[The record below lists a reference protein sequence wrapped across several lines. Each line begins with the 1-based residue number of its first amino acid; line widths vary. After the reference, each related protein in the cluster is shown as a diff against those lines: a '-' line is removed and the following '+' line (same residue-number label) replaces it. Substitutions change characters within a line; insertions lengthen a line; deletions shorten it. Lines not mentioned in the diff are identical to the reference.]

1 MMTLRKKTNEEI
13 TQKQVSLAANPEM
26 IKLIEAKRQGLAH
39 STDEIYWMINNL
51 STIPDYQLTAWLMAV
66 CINGLNETETQ
77 ELTRAMAYSGHVL
90 TLQRHAECDLGGP
103 NQRSMSRGF
112 VDKHSTGGV
121 GDKVTIAL
129 APLLASL
136 GFKVSKFS
144 GRSLGHTGG
153 TVDKLEAIPGFK
165 TDIEMKDFEKQIES
179 IGICLA
185 GQTLE
190 FAPADKRLYSLRDRS
205 GTVDSIPLIASS
217 VMSKKIAGGA
227 DVILLDVKVGS
238 GAFMKDLS
246 YAKKLAK
253 QMVAIG
259 KGLNLTT
266 KAMITNMDQP
276 LGSSV
281 GNGLEVIE
289 AMECLEGKNPD
300 SDFSKMVRELASLI
314 ASPIEVRDAIES
326 GKAYVKLEEWVSA
339 QGGDLS
345 KVREANA
352 AKLSLDIKSTK
363 EAYVKELDALIVGK
377 AVHKLAYKP
386 LDGGAYKIDNSA
398 GVKFSAK
405 IGTRVMPGDLLFTV
419 FGNDEPGIQAC
430 ADEVI
435 SAYLFSEKKEKEPK
449 LIYRTY

>member
-1 MMTLRKKTNEEI
+1 MNNDI
-13 TQKQVSLAANPEM
+13 AANPNM
-26 IKLIEAKRQGLAH
+26 IKLIETKRQGLTH
-39 STDEIYWMINNL
+39 STDDIYWMINNL
-51 STIPDYQLTAWLMAV
+51 SSIPDYQLSAWLMAV
-66 CINGLNETETQ
+66 CLNGLNETETQ

-153 TVDKLEAIPGFK
+153 TIDKLEAIPGFK
-165 TDIEMKDFEKQIES
+165 TDIEMKDFEKQIENV
-179 IGICLA
+179 GICLA

-190 FAPADKRLYSLRDRS
+190 FAPADKRLYSLRDRT

-259 KGLNLTT
+259 KGLNLNTR
-266 KAMITNMDQP
+266 AMITNMDQP

-289 AMECLEGKNPD
+289 AMECLEGKNKD
-300 SDFSKMVRELASLI
+300 SDFYKMVFELASLI

-345 KVREANA
+345 KLREANT
-352 AKLSLDIKSTK
+352 AKLSLEIKATK
-363 EAYVKELDALIVGK
+363 EASVKELNALAVGK
-377 AVHKLAYKP
+377 AVHKLGYKSI
-386 LDGGAYKIDNSA
+386 DGGKYHIDNSA
-398 GVKFSAK
+398 GAKFNAK
-405 IGTRVMPGDLLFTV
+405 IGSKVNPGDLLFTV
-419 FGNDEPGIQAC
+419 YGNEENAIQTC
-430 ADEVI
+430 ADEI
-435 SAYLFSEKKEKEPK
+435 IAAYAFSEKKVKEPK
-449 LIYRTY
+449 LIYRVY

>member
-1 MMTLRKKTNEEI
+1 MNLELTMNSKQ
-13 TQKQVSLAANPEM
+13 TQDSIAANPAM
-26 IKLIEAKRQGLAH
+26 MRLIEDKRQGLTH
-39 STDEIYWMINNL
+39 STDDIYWMINNL
-51 STIPDYQLTAWLMAV
+51 NAIPDYQLTAWLMAV
-66 CINGLNETETQ
+66 CLNGLDEIETQ

-103 NQRSMSRGF
+103 NKRSANRGF

-153 TVDKLEAIPGFK
+153 TIDKLEAIPGFK
-165 TDIEMKDFEKQIES
+165 TDISMKDFEKQIED

-205 GTVDSIPLIASS
+205 ATVDSIPLIASS

-259 KGLNLTT
+259 KGLNLKTR
-266 KAMITNMDQP
+266 AVITNMDQP
-276 LGSSV
+276 LGDTV
-281 GNGLEVIE
+281 GNGLELIE
-289 AMECLEGKNPD
+289 AIECLEGKNKEG
-300 SDFSKMVRELASLI
+300 DFYNLIYELASLLV
-314 ASPIEVRDAIES
+314 SPVEVRDAIDS
-326 GKAYVKLEEWVSA
+326 GKAYVKLQEWVEA
-339 QGGDLS
+339 QGGDLE
-345 KVREANA
+345 KVKEANT
-352 AKLSLDIKSTK
+352 AKFSLEIKSTK
-363 EAYVKELDALIVGK
+363 EAYVKELDALAVGK
-377 AVHKLAYKP
+377 AVHELAYKV
-386 LDGGAYKIDNSA
+386 LEGGSYNIDNSA
-398 GVKFSAK
+398 GVKFKAK
-405 IGTRVMPGDLLFTV
+405 IGDKVMPGDLLFTV
-419 FGNDEPGIQAC
+419 FGNVEAEMQDC
-430 ADEVI
+430 ADKII
-435 SAYLFSEKKEKEPK
+435 SAYIFSEKKVKQPK
-449 LIYRTY
+449 LIYKTY

>member
-1 MMTLRKKTNEEI
+1 MTSASVEKTKNMTDKIPANNE
-13 TQKQVSLAANPEM
+13 M
-26 IKLIEAKRQGLAH
+26 FRLIEAKKQGLAH
-39 STDEIYWMINNL
+39 STDDIYWLINNL
-51 STIPDYQLTAWLMAV
+51 DKVPDYQLSSWLMAV
-66 CINGLNETETQ
+66 CINGLNEEETK

-103 NQRSMSRGF
+103 NKLSMSRGF

-153 TVDKLEAIPGFK
+153 TIDKLEAIPGFK
-165 TDIEMKDFEKQIES
+165 TDIEMKDFEKQIDS

-185 GQTLE
+185 GQTME

-238 GAFMKDLS
+238 GAFMKDLG

-259 KGLNLTT
+259 KALNLNTR
-266 KAMITNMDQP
+266 AMITNMDQP
-276 LGSSV
+276 LGETV
-281 GNGLEVIE
+281 GNGLEVLE
-289 AMECLEGKNPD
+289 AIECLEGKNKD
-300 SDFSKMVRELASLI
+300 SDFYNMVYELAALI
-314 ASPIEVRDAIES
+314 ASPVEVRDAIES

-339 QGGDLS
+339 QGGDLT
-345 KVREANA
+345 KVREANT
-352 AKLSLDIKSTK
+352 AKLSLDIKATK
-363 EAYVKELDALIVGK
+363 EAYVKELDALTVGQ
-377 AVHKLAYKP
+377 AVHKLAYKAVEA
-386 LDGGAYKIDNSA
+386 GNYNIDNSA
-398 GVKFSAK
+398 GVKFKAK
-405 IGTRVMPGDLLFTV
+405 IGAHVKPGDLLFTV
-419 FGNDEPGIQAC
+419 YGNDEAEIQTC
-430 ADEVI
+430 ADEI
-435 SAYLFSEKKEKEPK
+435 IKAYLFSDKKIKEPK

>member
-1 MMTLRKKTNEEI
+1 MTAISTEKKMTDSVPVN
-13 TQKQVSLAANPEM
+13 KEM
-26 IKLIEAKRQGLAH
+26 FRLIEAKKQGQAH
-39 STDEIYWMINNL
+39 TTDDIYWLINNL
-51 STIPDYQLTAWLMAV
+51 DSVPDYQLSSWLMAV
-66 CINGLNETETQ
+66 CINGLNEEETK

-103 NQRSMSRGF
+103 NKLSMSRGF

-129 APLLASL
+129 APTLASL

-153 TVDKLEAIPGFK
+153 TIDKLEAIPGFK
-165 TDIEMKDFEKQIES
+165 TDIEMKDFEKQIDS

-185 GQTLE
+185 GQTME

-238 GAFMKDLS
+238 GAFMKDLG

-259 KGLNLTT
+259 KALDLNTR
-266 KAMITNMDQP
+266 AMITNMDQP
-276 LGSSV
+276 LGETV

-289 AMECLEGKNPD
+289 AIECLEGKNKD
-300 SDFSKMVRELASLI
+300 SDFYNMVYELASLI
-314 ASPIEVRDAIES
+314 ASPVEVRDAIES

-339 QGGDLS
+339 QGGDLA
-345 KVREANA
+345 KVREANT
-352 AKLSLDIKSTK
+352 AKMSLEIKATK
-363 EAYVKELDALIVGK
+363 EAYVQELDALTVGQ
-377 AVHKLAYKP
+377 AVHKLAYKAVE
-386 LDGGAYKIDNSA
+386 GGNYNIDNSA
-398 GVKFSAK
+398 GVKFKSK
-405 IGTRVMPGDLLFTV
+405 IGAHVEPGDLLFTV
-419 FGNDEPGIQAC
+419 YGNDEAEIQTC
-430 ADEVI
+430 ADEI
-435 SAYLFSEKKEKEPK
+435 IKAYLFSDKKIKTPK
-449 LIYRTY
+449 LIHRTY

>member
-1 MMTLRKKTNEEI
+1 MNNNNDI
-13 TQKQVSLAANPEM
+13 PANPEM
-26 IKLIEAKRQGLAH
+26 IKFIETKRQGFAH
-39 STDEIYWMINNL
+39 TADEIYWLINNL
-51 STIPDYQLTAWLMAV
+51 ESIPDYQLSAWLMAV
-66 CINGLNETETQ
+66 CIYGLDENETK

-103 NQRSMSRGF
+103 NKLSMSRGF

-153 TVDKLEAIPGFK
+153 TIDKLEAIPGFK
-165 TDIEMKDFEKQIES
+165 TDIEMKDFEKQIEN

-190 FAPADKRLYSLRDRS
+190 FAPADKRLYSLRDRT

-238 GAFMKDLS
+238 GAFMKDLG

-259 KGLNLTT
+259 KGLNLNTR
-266 KAMITNMDQP
+266 AMISNMDQP
-276 LGSSV
+276 LGFCV
-281 GNGLEVIE
+281 GNGLEVLEAIE
-289 AMECLEGKNPD
+289 FLEGKNKD
-300 SDFSKMVRELASLI
+300 SDFYNMVFELASLI
-314 ASPIEVRDAIES
+314 AKPVEVRNAIES
-326 GKAYVKLEEWVSA
+326 GKAYVKFEEWVEA
-339 QGGDLS
+339 QGGDLT
-345 KVREANA
+345 KVKEANT
-352 AKLSLDIKSTK
+352 AKFSLDIKSTK
-363 EAYVKELDALIVGK
+363 EAYVKELDALTVGK
-377 AVHKLAYKP
+377 AVHKIAYKSIK
-386 LDGGAYKIDNSA
+386 GGSYEIDNAA
-398 GVKFSAK
+398 GVRFKAK
-405 IGTRVMPGDLLFTV
+405 IGTKVMPEDILFTV
-419 FGNDEPGIQAC
+419 YANKEEDIQAC
-430 ADEVI
+430 ADEII
-435 SAYLFSEKKEKEPK
+435 SAYVFSEKKVREPK
-449 LIYRTY
+449 LIHRVY

>member
-1 MMTLRKKTNEEI
+1 MTSTSLDKADSKKMKDEI
-13 TQKQVSLAANPEM
+13 AANPQM
-26 IKLIEAKRQGLAH
+26 IKLIEAKRQGLTH
-39 STDEIYWMINNL
+39 STDDIYWMINHLDN
-51 STIPDYQLTAWLMAV
+51 IPDYQLSAWLMAV
-66 CINGLNETETQ
+66 CIHGLNEEETR

-103 NQRSMSRGF
+103 NQRSMARGF

-121 GDKVTIAL
+121 GDKVTISL

-153 TVDKLEAIPGFK
+153 TIDKLEAIPGFK
-165 TDIEMKDFEKQIES
+165 TDIEMKDFEKQIEN

-259 KGLNLTT
+259 KGLNLKT

-276 LGSSV
+276 LGSTV

-289 AMECLEGKNPD
+289 AIEYLEGKNQD
-300 SDFSKMVRELASLI
+300 SDFAKMVTELACLI

-326 GKAYVKLEEWVSA
+326 GKAYVKLEEWVTA
-339 QGGDLS
+339 QGGDLT
-345 KVREANA
+345 KVRASNT
-352 AKLSLDIKSTK
+352 AKLSLEIKSTK
-363 EAYVKELDALIVGK
+363 EAFVKELDALKVGK
-377 AVHKLAYKP
+377 AVHELAYKS
-386 LDGGAYKIDNSA
+386 LDGGSYDIDNSA
-398 GVKFSAK
+398 GVKFKAK
-405 IGTRVMPGDLLFTV
+405 IGTKVMPGDLLFTV
-419 FGNDEPGIQAC
+419 YGNDEAGIQKC
-430 ADEVI
+430 ADEI
-435 SAYLFSEKKEKEPK
+435 IKAYMFSDKKVNEPK
-449 LIYRTY
+449 LIYKIY